1 MTDDSVNANVFLSF
15 DNNKPGLVGI
25 AGIGTVC
32 EEKTIRT
39 SISQWFESDS
49 GTAEVFLGYFKF
61 K

>member
-1 MTDDSVNANVFLSF
+1 VSDDSVTANVFLSF
-15 DNNKPGLVGI
+15 DNNKPGLV
-25 AGIGTVC
+25 GIGTVC